1 MDWIKIRFQVEDIH
15 NCVSCAYII
24 ICIYSLYIYI
34 YNTMLYEGYYV
45 DSLLLM
51 IEGYVFYLGDV
62 FKYFNCIRLH
72 LKNAS
77 L

>member
-1 MDWIKIRFQVEDIH
+1 MDWIKICFQIENIQH
-15 NCVSCAYII
+15 CISFAYTI

-51 IEGYVFYLGDV
+51 IERYV
-62 FKYFNCIRLH
+62 FKYFNGIRLH
-72 LKNAS
+72 LKNAIV
-77 L
+77 